1 MTSKYVR
8 PIRRGEYDLANIS
21 LVGHD
26 PVDGRSYD
34 ECHDEWRQAFE
45 ATRSH
50 AEAARWWQLRQR
62 LRSRWRLF
70 ALATHL
76 GMR

>member
-21 LVGHD
+21 LIGHD
-26 PVDGRSYD
+26 PVDGRSYED
-34 ECHDEWRQAFE
+34 CHDEWQRAFDE
-45 ATRSH
+45 TRAA
-50 AEAARWWQLRQR
+50 AEAARWWRIRTR
-62 LRSRWRLF
+62 LRTRWRLF
-70 ALATHL
+70 SLATHL